1 MKSIPLKR
9 LLNELLEFD
18 HLEGTELQ
26 QNLVSWLDKNI
37 SYYNWTGFYFMNE
50 EKQQLEIG
58 PYVGA
63 FTDHSIIPYGKG
75 ICGQVA
81 LSGKTFEVPDV
92 NAQDNYLACSLATK
106 SEIVVPIYA
115 NDKLI
120 GQIDIDS
127 HQLDPFTTEDHELL
141 ERVAEFVA
149 NRLYTCIL
157 IASTGSNLEAIQAG
171 INPDMSQIAT
181 LSTRPTTMFLVLKKI
196 SNSNILAAANAPTYT
211 RNRPAAPP
219 IRQSTILSVKN

>member
-115 NDKLI
+115 NDNLI

-149 NRLYTCIL
+149 NRL
-157 IASTGSNLEAIQAG
+157 
-171 INPDMSQIAT
+171 
-181 LSTRPTTMFLVLKKI
+181 
-196 SNSNILAAANAPTYT
+196 
-211 RNRPAAPP
+211 
-219 IRQSTILSVKN
+219 